1 MPRIPDHILKQS
13 QGAPGSAAGIGSTM
27 MQTVQAAAGLTNAAL
42 KGADQI
48 VGVFEEQQ
56 KLANEQQILSTRNE
70 MRDSLSNFENNLDPT
85 APDTWLGDFDKNA
98 GTFKSKFQARD
109 LAPVVK
115 DRIKADGEEMFS
127 RARRSIAKAALQK
140 STSNTRALYQDE
152 INFNKARG
160 DFGGANQGLD
170 DAYAA
175 KLLDPADYKQKKR
188 ELANFE
194 ARYHFEN
201 AIEKD
206 PDAAAEAIDSP
217 NFIENNPH
225 LTLQDQDQLQRI
237 VTVKK
242 NEQNAE
248 FWKGIADA
256 SLDEENPSVLGLKDL
271 NELTKNGKITHTQRA
286 AYIRAHHSEGSH
298 KPDPAVYSRVAQALR
313 AYDPNKDPDGYQLA
327 NLRSQLATL
336 ALPKEHL
343 KELGKILTEVA
354 DKDSS
359 SSTKHTQIKK
369 NFSEAT
375 GYKFEEG
382 HFGGWFEMTDHDDNR
397 DTAKKKTIKINDFTR
412 AAASRAKFVTA
423 WERYLEKAPADL
435 DPLKAAE
442 DFDKMFEDIIINNGP
457 SPLSPETKLK
467 EQSYD
472 QDVNERYPIQKET
485 ASSSFDVNGSDYD
498 YESAVAAGLR
508 PGRDGHWPSR
518 VPGSGLVLK
527 AKNHPTYGK
536 AEAADKK
543 LGYKFYTIDG
553 RTYSLEN
560 PPKGNTA
567 KPNKRTSKVDGATYN
582 LNFSTKAGRREI
594 FRAGGAPILLD
605 TNFTTGGGGITQPLV
620 VIPDNAT
627 DGQRTAAKAYA
638 DQIAAYLNPKLGRK
652 MKGRVITRS
661 ENGRG
666 RSDAFHTEP
675 FALSDPAA
683 LRLMTS
689 AKGMADHRKILQ
701 RTLGS
706 LKGAQFFLPHED
718 GDPGATGNGTTEVQ
732 HARELLRGLFKTD
745 LPEGAMLD
753 DRDAAQRA
761 WFDYAKPTSPAE
773 IAAGLE
779 ELDIMRTLSRHA

>member
-13 QGAPGSAAGIGSTM
+13 QGAPGSAAGIGSSM

-98 GTFKSKFQARD
+98 GDFKSKFQARD

-194 ARYHFEN
+194 ARHNFEN

-206 PDAAAEAIDSP
+206 PDAAAAAIDSP
-217 NFIENNPH
+217 NFIENNPA
-225 LTLQDQDQLQRI
+225 LTLEDQDQLQRL
-237 VTVKK
+237 VTQKQ
-242 NEQNAE
+242 NEQKADFWEGIYNA
-248 FWKGIADA
+248 G
-256 SLDEENPSVLGLKDL
+256 LDDENPSILGLKDL
-271 NELTKNGKITHTQRA
+271 NELTKQGKITPTQRA
-286 AYIRAHHSEGSH
+286 SYIRAYHSETAH
-298 KPDPAVYSRVAQALR
+298 KPDPAVYSSVAQALR
-313 AYDPNKDPDGYQLA
+313 AYDPDTDPDGYQLA
-327 NLRSQLATL
+327 NLRARLATL

-343 KELGKILTEVA
+343 KELGKILTEA
-354 DKDSS
+354 SDKDSS
-359 SSTKHTQIKK
+359 SSSTAHPQIKK
-369 NFSEAT
+369 NFSELT
-375 GYKFEEG
+375 GHKFDQD
-382 HFGGWFEMTDHDDNR
+382 HFGGGWFAWTDHDDNPL
-397 DTAKKKTIKINDFTR
+397 TADKKTINIDNYNR
-412 AAASRAKFVTA
+412 AAAQRAKFVTA
-423 WERYLEKAPADL
+423 WEHYLEKAPADL
-435 DPLKAAE
+435 DPIKAAE
-442 DFDKMFEDIIINNGP
+442 DFDKIFDRVIINNGP
-457 SPLSPETKLK
+457 STLSPDTKIK

-472 QDVNERYPIQKET
+472 QDVNERY
-485 ASSSFDVNGSDYD
+485 A
-498 YESAVAAGLR
+498 
-508 PGRDGHWPSR
+508 
-518 VPGSGLVLK
+518 
-527 AKNHPTYGK
+527 
-536 AEAADKK
+536 
-543 LGYKFYTIDG
+543 
-553 RTYSLEN
+553 
-560 PPKGNTA
+560 PPKQNA
-567 KPNKRTSKVDGATYN
+567 KPDKRTSKVDGAIYN
-582 LNFSTKAGRREI
+582 LKYSTNAGRSKIYLE
-594 FRAGGAPILLD
+594 GGAPILLD
-605 TNFTTGGGGITQPLV
+605 TNFTKEGKGVTQPLV
-620 VIPDNAT
+620 VIPDDAT
-627 DGQRTAAKAYA
+627 EEQRFHAEKYVKEIAK
-638 DQIAAYLNPKLGRK
+638 YLNGRLK
-652 MKGRVITRS
+652 RNMKGRVITRS

-666 RSDAFHTEP
+666 RPFAFHTEP

-683 LRLMTS
+683 LRIMTS
-689 AKGMADHRKILQ
+689 AAGMADHRKILQ

-706 LKGAQFFLPHED
+706 IPGAQFFLPHEE

-732 HARELLRGLFKTD
+732 HARELLRPMFQKN

-773 IAAGLE
+773 IEAGLE
-779 ELDIMRTLSRHA
+779 ELDIMRTLSQHA